1 MPRPAG
7 AFIRK
12 RRQALDIEAKELA
25 PRVGIEPGT
34 LLNIENGHNTASTRL
49 LHRIASELGVEYT
62 ELLDDPPTP
71 MRRRKRAPRKKQT
84 PSQKRLAS

>member
-49 LHRIASELGVEYT
+49 LHRIASELGGANGSAPGHDSST
-62 ELLDDPPTP
+62 DSLL
-71 MRRRKRAPRKKQT
+71 RRYR
-84 PSQKRLAS
+84 RLRSPG